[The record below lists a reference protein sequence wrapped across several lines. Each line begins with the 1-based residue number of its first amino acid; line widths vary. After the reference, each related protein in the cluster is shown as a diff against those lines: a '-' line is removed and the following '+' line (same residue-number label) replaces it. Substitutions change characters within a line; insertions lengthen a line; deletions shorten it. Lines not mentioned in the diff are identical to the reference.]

1 MLIDQLTI
9 CLPDSPGTLA
19 GLCRKLGAAGIQ
31 IHALMIANDTDLVL
45 LRIIC
50 DRPRAA
56 AKIVEHEG
64 YQVIVSQVVAVE
76 VENAPGGLGCI
87 LDRLASCD
95 LNVEYAYSCSLG
107 GRTIDVVKV
116 SGEPLV
122 IKLSD
127 SGLVF
132 LAPEELYRSDEL

>member
-9 CLPDSPGTLA
+9 CLPDSRGALA

-31 IHALMIANDTDLVL
+31 IHALMIANDTDVTL

-56 AKIVEHEG
+56 AGIVEREG
-64 YQVIVSQVVAVE
+64 YQVIVSEVVAVE
-76 VENAPGGLGCI
+76 VENAPGGLGCV
-87 LDRLASCD
+87 LDRLATCD
-95 LNVEYAYSCSLG
+95 LNVEYAYSCSLD

-132 LAPEELYRSDEL
+132 LAPEELYCSDEL